1 MYAFAAVVESA
12 DTRDLKSLALKSVP
26 VQVRSAA
33 PDKHNPNQPRQ
44 IIPVGDGFG
53 FVLYLEEEFFTN
65 GRKVKDNSKPRAVR
79 NKRIISEHRKEK

>member
-1 MYAFAAVVESA
+1 MVESA

-33 PDKHNPNQPRQ
+33 PDKNNPNQARQ
-44 IIPVGDGFG
+44 VVSVGDGFG
-53 FVLYLEEEFFTN
+53 LLLCLEEKYFSS
-65 GRKVKDNSKPRAVR
+65 GREVKDSSKPRAVR